1 MRWLVTGLVRLLA
14 ATFAALAGAGGWL
27 YWEPVELCG
36 ETQTREEL
44 GPLASKQVPQIF
56 GYDYQ
61 TVERSFDNTYTMF
74 TPDFRRQFQE
84 KAKTNIIPQARN
96 RQMVS
101 EVNVVGV
108 GVMDGH
114 RNSGSVM
121 VFINQT
127 WIDMSRQPLYNGS
140 RIKVDYERLDGRWLI
155 NSIEVL

>member
-1 MRWLVTGLVRLLA
+1 MRRLITGLVGLLA
-14 ATFAALAGAGGWL
+14 AAFVALSGAGGWL
-27 YWEPVELCG
+27 YWERVELRG
-36 ETQTREEL
+36 EKQTREEL

-61 TVERSFDNTYTMF
+61 TVERSLDNTYTMF

-84 KAKTNIIPQARN
+84 KANTNIIPQARD

-101 EVNVVGV
+101 QVNVVGV
-108 GVMDGH
+108 GVMDAH

-121 VFINQT
+121 VYINQT
-127 WIDMSRQPLYNGS
+127 WIDKSRQPLYNGS

>member
-1 MRWLVTGLVRLLA
+1 M
-14 ATFAALAGAGGWL
+14 
-27 YWEPVELCG
+27 
-36 ETQTREEL
+36 
-44 GPLASKQVPQIF
+44 
-56 GYDYQ
+56 
-61 TVERSFDNTYTMF
+61 ERSFDNTYTMF